1 MMNSTSPPQT
11 PDFWLTS
18 GWHLCDRNDSGGLL
32 ASADFMAAYFHRP
45 ELALVEES
53 CAAETALHEQ
63 LTSGPFAEVTEEQ
76 LAALADPDVA
86 HNYRAVLA
94 FRQFIA
100 QHDTLQSAYMA
111 IARGAPISFP
121 PLFVDQLA
129 QIILREILTEESD
142 PMQIRAAEMLFRS
155 QSVTTE
161 DGRIMIADQSV
172 VQLQADYQRS
182 LQQTERPEEVQIDIL
197 TSENK
202 QVYWERS
209 DRFDTSIDIA
219 FTQPGLDALARVL
232 EKWIAHFLDLP
243 AVVTPLVKIED
254 DNWRWHVGL
263 DSNSTGI
270 LNDLYDGKQVAE
282 TRLREIL
289 CLFQLS
295 ADSGLKAEMNGQPV
309 YLGLAMNAAGIVS
322 AKPQNL
328 LVNLPLSDA

>member
-1 MMNSTSPPQT
+1 MNSTPPANQ

-18 GWHLCDRNDSGGLL
+18 GWHLCDRDSSGGLL
-32 ASADFMAAYFHRP
+32 PSADFMLAYFHRP
-45 ELALVEES
+45 ELALVDES
-53 CAAETALHEQ
+53 CPAEIALHER
-63 LTSGPFAEVTEEQ
+63 LTADPFAAVTDED
-76 LAALADPDVA
+76 LAVLADPDIA

-100 QHDTLQSAYMA
+100 QHDTLQSAYQAVANGTA
-111 IARGAPISFP
+111 IAFP
-121 PLFVDQLA
+121 PLFIDQLS
-129 QIILREILTEESD
+129 QIILRDILNGEGD
-142 PMQIRAAEMLFRS
+142 PMQIRAAELLFRS
-155 QSVTTE
+155 QSVTTD
-161 DGRIMIADQSV
+161 DGRIMIADQST

-182 LQQTERPEEVQIDIL
+182 LQQADRPEEVQIDIL
-197 TSENK
+197 TSDNK
-202 QVYWERS
+202 QLYWERS

-232 EKWIAHFLDLP
+232 EKWIAHFLDLS
-243 AVVTPLVKIED
+243 VTITPLVKIED
-254 DNWRWHVGL
+254 DNWRWHIGL
-263 DSNSTGI
+263 DSNSTAI

-295 ADSGLKAEMNGQPV
+295 TESGLKADMNGQPI

-328 LVNLPLSDA
+328 LANLPLSDA

>member
-1 MMNSTSPPQT
+1 MNSTPPANQ

-18 GWHLCDRNDSGGLL
+18 GWHLCDRDASGGLL
-32 ASADFMAAYFHRP
+32 PSADFMLAYFHRP
-45 ELALVEES
+45 ELALVDES
-53 CAAETALHEQ
+53 CPAEIALHER
-63 LTSGPFAEVTEEQ
+63 LTADPFAAVTDED
-76 LAALADPDVA
+76 LAVLADPDIA

-100 QHDTLQSAYMA
+100 QHDTLQSAYRAVANGTA
-111 IARGAPISFP
+111 IAFP
-121 PLFVDQLA
+121 PLFIDQLS
-129 QIILREILTEESD
+129 QIILRDILNGEGD
-142 PMQIRAAEMLFRS
+142 PMQIRAAELLFRS
-155 QSVTTE
+155 QSVTTD
-161 DGRIMIADQSV
+161 DGRIMIADQST

-182 LQQTERPEEVQIDIL
+182 LQQADRPEEVQIDIL
-197 TSENK
+197 TSDNK
-202 QVYWERS
+202 QLYWERS

-232 EKWIAHFLDLP
+232 EKWIAHFLDLS
-243 AVVTPLVKIED
+243 VTITPLVKIED
-254 DNWRWHVGL
+254 DNWRWHIGL
-263 DSNSTGI
+263 DSNSTAI

-295 ADSGLKAEMNGQPV
+295 TESGLKADMNGQPI

-328 LVNLPLSDA
+328 LANLPLSDA

>member
-1 MMNSTSPPQT
+1 MNSTTAAQT

-18 GWHLCDRNDSGGLL
+18 GWHLCDHGPEGGLMP
-32 ASADFMAAYFHRP
+32 SADFMLAYFHRP

-53 CAAETALHEQ
+53 CAAETALHKK
-63 LTSGPFAEVTEEQ
+63 LISDPFAVVTEDE
-76 LAALADPDVA
+76 LAVLADPDVA

-94 FRQFIA
+94 VRQFVA
-100 QHDTLQSAYMA
+100 EYDTLQSAYQAVANGTA
-111 IARGAPISFP
+111 IAFP
-121 PLFVDQLA
+121 PLFIDQLS
-129 QIILREILTEESD
+129 QIILRDILNGEGD
-142 PMQIRAAEMLFRS
+142 PMQIRAAELLFRS
-155 QSVTTE
+155 QSVTTD
-161 DGRIMIADQSV
+161 DGRIMIADQST

-182 LQQTERPEEVQIDIL
+182 LQQADRPEEVQIDIL
-197 TSENK
+197 TSDNK
-202 QVYWERS
+202 QLYWERS

-232 EKWIAHFLDLP
+232 EKWIAHFLDLS
-243 AVVTPLVKIED
+243 VTITPLVKIED
-254 DNWRWHVGL
+254 DNWRWHIGL
-263 DSNSTGI
+263 DSNSTAI

-295 ADSGLKAEMNGQPV
+295 TESGLKADMNGQPI

-328 LVNLPLSDA
+328 LANLPLSDA

>member
-1 MMNSTSPPQT
+1 
-11 PDFWLTS
+11 
-18 GWHLCDRNDSGGLL
+18 
-32 ASADFMAAYFHRP
+32 
-45 ELALVEES
+45 
-53 CAAETALHEQ
+53 
-63 LTSGPFAEVTEEQ
+63 
-76 LAALADPDVA
+76 
-86 HNYRAVLA
+86 
-94 FRQFIA
+94 
-100 QHDTLQSAYMA
+100 
-111 IARGAPISFP
+111 
-121 PLFVDQLA
+121 
-129 QIILREILTEESD
+129 
-142 PMQIRAAEMLFRS
+142 MQIRAAEMLFRS

-270 LNDLYDGKQVAE
+270 LNDLYAGKQVAE

>member
-1 MMNSTSPPQT
+1 M
-11 PDFWLTS
+11 
-18 GWHLCDRNDSGGLL
+18 
-32 ASADFMAAYFHRP
+32 
-45 ELALVEES
+45 
-53 CAAETALHEQ
+53 HEQ
-63 LTSGPFAEVTEEQ
+63 LTADPFAEVTEDQ

-86 HNYRAVLA
+86 HNYWAVLA

-129 QIILREILTEESD
+129 QIILREILTEVSD

-295 ADSGLKAEMNGQPV
+295 TDSGLKAEMNGQPV

>member
-1 MMNSTSPPQT
+1 MNSTPPANR

-18 GWHLCDRNDSGGLL
+18 GWHLCDRTGTGGL
-32 ASADFMAAYFHRP
+32 APSADFMAAYFHRP

-53 CAAETALHEQ
+53 CAAETALHEK
-63 LTSGPFAEVTEEQ
+63 LTTDPFAAVAEDE

-100 QHDTLQSAYMA
+100 GHDTLQSAYMA
-111 IARGAPISFP
+111 VAKGAAITFP
-121 PLFVDQLA
+121 PLFIDQMA
-129 QIILREILTEESD
+129 QIILREILDTEED
-142 PMQIRAAEMLFRS
+142 PMQVRTAELLFRS

-161 DGRIMIADQSV
+161 DGRIMIADQST

-182 LQQTERPEEVQIDIL
+182 LQQTDRPDEVQIDIL
-197 TSENK
+197 TSDNK
-202 QVYWERS
+202 QLYWERS
-209 DRFDTSIDIA
+209 DRFDTSVDIA

-232 EKWIAHFLDLP
+232 EKWIVHFLGLS
-243 AVVTPLVKIED
+243 VTITPLVKIED

-270 LNDLYDGKQVAE
+270 LNDLYDGKPVTE

-289 CLFQLS
+289 CLFSLT
-295 ADSGLKAEMNGQPV
+295 ADSGLRADMAGQPI

>member
-1 MMNSTSPPQT
+1 MNSTPPANQ

-18 GWHLCDRNDSGGLL
+18 GWHLCDRDASGGLL
-32 ASADFMAAYFHRP
+32 PSADFMLAYFHRP
-45 ELALVEES
+45 ELALVDES
-53 CAAETALHEQ
+53 CPAEIALHER
-63 LTSGPFAEVTEEQ
+63 LTADPFAAVTDED
-76 LAALADPDVA
+76 LAALADPDIA

-100 QHDTLQSAYMA
+100 QHDTLQSAYRAVANGTA
-111 IARGAPISFP
+111 IAFP
-121 PLFVDQLA
+121 PLFIDQLS
-129 QIILREILTEESD
+129 QIILRDILNGEGD
-142 PMQIRAAEMLFRS
+142 PMQIRAAELLFRS
-155 QSVTTE
+155 QSVTTD
-161 DGRIMIADQSV
+161 DGRIMIADQST

-182 LQQTERPEEVQIDIL
+182 LQQADRPEEVQIDIL
-197 TSENK
+197 TSDNK
-202 QVYWERS
+202 QLYWERS

-232 EKWIAHFLDLP
+232 EKWIAHFLDLS
-243 AVVTPLVKIED
+243 VTITPLVKIED
-254 DNWRWHVGL
+254 DNWRWHIGL
-263 DSNSTGI
+263 DSNSTAI

-295 ADSGLKAEMNGQPV
+295 TESGLKADMNGQPI

-328 LVNLPLSDA
+328 LANLPLSDA